1 MHYLLI
7 WIFIVSLKFVFT
19 NPQVQKR
26 ITDKRK
32 IKLELNRKVYIIRV
46 SLQPP
51 PLVLLTLQW
60 DVLHFLT
67 LNEKRSITLI
77 KIMNCFYGYTKVEY
91 FVIFI
96 SLGGQFKV
104 GWIRRIKLISVFLV
118 AWFPQ
123 LPCTVG
129 LRPYCCDVQYPLF
142 VVEVD

>member
-19 NPQVQKR
+19 NPQVQKW

-32 IKLELNRKVYIIRV
+32 IKSELNRKVYHQGFIA
-46 SLQPP
+46 PP
-51 PLVLLTLQW
+51 NHTRLWTRRW
-60 DVLHFLT
+60 DDLHFLT

-77 KIMNCFYGYTKVEY
+77 KIMNCFHGYTKVEY

-96 SLGGQFKV
+96 SLGDQFKV
-104 GWIRRIKLISVFLV
+104 GWMRRIKLISVFLV